1 MWEEKEIKKLRKH
14 AFDTFQTEIP
24 LSGEIEK
31 IQIFLNQS
39 QMGIKKMSPKII
51 KTNNVKLQWT
61 PNFWTFPMEVEIPES
76 IIGTIRT
83 ECENLLDVRCDELAK
98 LCGYRNE
105 MSAEQ

>member
-39 QMGIKKMSPKII
+39 QMGFKKMSPKII
-51 KTNNVKLQWT
+51 KTNNVTLQWV
-61 PNFWTFPMEVEIPES
+61 PNFWTFPMEVDIPDCILDGLRE
-76 IIGTIRT
+76 
-83 ECENLLDVRCDELAK
+83 ECKRLLDTRCDELAR
-98 LCGYRNE
+98 LSEYSNT
-105 MSAEQ
+105 AEKS

>member
-39 QMGIKKMSPKII
+39 QMGFKKMSPKII

-61 PNFWTFPMEVEIPES
+61 PNFWTFPMEVDIPAS
-76 IIGTIRT
+76 ILENLRT
-83 ECENLLDVRCDELAK
+83 ECKRLLDTRCDELARLSEYSNTVEK
-98 LCGYRNE
+98 
-105 MSAEQ
+105 